1 MLKRQS
7 KNLKKRR
14 KIRNE
19 NYAGCVCQKHELA
32 KALRETKGHP
42 LYSFTE
48 ENEKFSKEISDIRGA
63 LEKGEDVSKKYQI
76 LDK

>member
-7 KNLKKRR
+7 RIFKKRR

-19 NYAGCVCQKHELA
+19 NYADAYVRKHELA

-48 ENEKFSKEISDIRGA
+48 ENEN
-63 LEKGEDVSKKYQI
+63 LVKKYQI
-76 LDK
+76 LEVH

>member
-1 MLKRQS
+1 M
-7 KNLKKRR
+7 
-14 KIRNE
+14 KIMPDAYVR
-19 NYAGCVCQKHELA
+19 KHELA

-63 LEKGEDVSKKYQI
+63 LEKGEDVSKKI
-76 LDK
+76 SRKEPVSCDKIKKKIKF